1 MHGIGTLVK
10 KKGSIFK
17 GKFDQDKLINGKATF
32 YSGITYEGMFNDQF
46 LPDGEGVL
54 IHPDQYKYVGQ
65 FKDGKMHGQGIWTGV
80 NGEVKK
86 GQWE

>member
-32 YSGITYEGMFNDQF
+32 YSGITYEGTFND
-46 LPDGEGVL
+46 
-54 IHPDQYKYVGQ
+54 
-65 FKDGKMHGQGIWTGV
+65 
-80 NGEVKK
+80 
-86 GQWE
+86 